1 MKRGFRVFAL
11 LAAVA
16 LALVATPVLADESPT
31 YLALGD
37 SVPFGFNPLVTNFS
51 DADAYVGYPEDLAS
65 LRDVGVRNAAC
76 PGETSGSLISTAT
89 PDNGC
94 QLARSLG
101 DLHVNYKGSQLAY
114 ALAFLRAH
122 RHTSLVTMTIGAN
135 DVFLLEN
142 ACFAQKIVPPLA
154 CIQAG
159 FGAVLAGL
167 QTNLTTIYGNIRA
180 MGYQGTIVALTYYT
194 VNYQD
199 QVAVPGV
206 LALNAV
212 VKAVT
217 IGFGGRVADG
227 FGAFGAIAA
236 STGGD
241 SCAAGLLIRLPDG
254 TCDIHP
260 STLGAEVLAQ
270 AVQVALR

>member
-16 LALVATPVLADESPT
+16 LALVATPVLASESPT

-37 SVPFGFNPLVTNFS
+37 SVPFGFNPLVTNLS
-51 DADAYVGYPEDLAS
+51 DADAYVGYPEDLAG

-122 RHTSLVTMTIGAN
+122 RHTSLVSMTIGAN
-135 DVFLLEN
+135 DIFLLETACNN
-142 ACFAQKIVPPLA
+142 AVP
-154 CIQAG
+154 CILG
-159 FGAVLAGL
+159 GLPGVFGSLEA
-167 QTNLTTIYGNIRA
+167 NLTAIYGAIRST
-180 MGYQGTIVALTYYT
+180 GYQGRIVALTYYATNYADPVQVT
-194 VNYQD
+194 V
-199 QVAVPGV
+199 
-206 LALNAV
+206 LSELNAV
-212 VKAVT
+212 ISAVT
-217 IGFGGRVADG
+217 LAFGGRVADG

-260 STLGAEVLAQ
+260 STLGAEVLAH
-270 AVQVALR
+270 AVQATLQ